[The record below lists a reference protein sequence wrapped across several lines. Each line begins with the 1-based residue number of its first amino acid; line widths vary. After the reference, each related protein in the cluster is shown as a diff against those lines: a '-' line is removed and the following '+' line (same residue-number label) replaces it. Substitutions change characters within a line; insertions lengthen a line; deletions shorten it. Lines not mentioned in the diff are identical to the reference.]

1 VSAETLAS
9 RYIRFLFE
17 TSFHVT
23 FRGYLPRNRALAV
36 LLPISAKLGQRLGEA
51 CIRLQKRCF
60 STSDDELH
68 ANGEQEEP
76 EHTIDHLG

>member
-1 VSAETLAS
+1 
-9 RYIRFLFE
+9 
-17 TSFHVT
+17 VT